1 MENKRLTKEDIL
13 KFPNTTCGRAVG
25 KRIANQVVC
34 ELLQYKQLE
43 EELVCPLDKLLE
55 ANEIYVL
62 DMDDKLKKHK
72 IIGLNFKE
80 KLIYFWMDFCPMYL
94 SFNEYK
100 SMYWLKEDRS
110 E

>member
-1 MENKRLTKEDIL
+1 MNKKLEDLMEKYNIPDLDYLERCIIAHDKYGELGEQL
-13 KFPNTTCGRAVG
+13 K
-25 KRIANQVVC
+25 
-34 ELLQYKQLE
+34 Y
-43 EELVCPLDKLLE
+43 PLDKLLE
-55 ANEIYVL
+55 TNEIYVL
-62 DMDDKLKKHK
+62 DMDDKLKKRK